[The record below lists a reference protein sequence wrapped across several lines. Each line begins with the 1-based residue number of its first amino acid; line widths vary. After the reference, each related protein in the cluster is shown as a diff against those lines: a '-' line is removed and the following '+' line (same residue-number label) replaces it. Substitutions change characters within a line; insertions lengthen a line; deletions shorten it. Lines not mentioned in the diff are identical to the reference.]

1 MMTFDDLN
9 LNKPL
14 LSALED
20 MGLTH
25 PTTIQGKVFS
35 VMMSGKDVLGIAQT
49 GTGKTYAYL
58 LPCLRQWKYSRDK
71 LPQILIV
78 VPTRELVAQIVEET
92 QKLTKYMDLR
102 VVGIYG
108 GTNIR
113 TQMQDV
119 RGGMD
124 VLVATPG
131 RLIDLV
137 TTGNL
142 KTKNITR
149 LVIDEVDEML
159 DLGFRHQLVQVFD
172 TLPAKR
178 QNLMFS
184 ATMTPEVEA
193 LIEEHFNF
201 PVKIEAAPTGTPLEN
216 INQTGYF
223 LPNFNTKVNL
233 LELLLSDATEM
244 TKVLVFVGTKALAD
258 KLFEK
263 ISPKFMNQMGVIHSN
278 KAQNY
283 RFNAVKSFQD
293 GTHRILIATD
303 IIARGLDIEGVSHV
317 INFDTPDI
325 PENYMHRIGRT
336 GRADRKGISITF
348 INEAEKEFQVEIE
361 KLMNQPIPMSPLPA
375 ELEISDV
382 LNFDEIPVVPMKALT
397 TVPKIDLKNSAFHER
412 SDLRKKVNN
421 KVTRANQMK
430 EKYGKP
436 KTRGQK
442 KRGGKK

>member
-1 MMTFDDLN
+1 MMTFEDLN

-14 LSALED
+14 LNALED

-25 PTTIQGKVFS
+25 PTSIQGKVFS

-49 GTGKTYAYL
+49 GTGKTFAYL
-58 LPCLRQWKYSRDK
+58 LPCLRQWKYSREL
-71 LPQILIV
+71 LPQILIL

-92 QKLTKYMDLR
+92 QKLAAYMDLR

-119 RGGMD
+119 RAGID

-137 TTGNL
+137 ITNNL
-142 KTKNITR
+142 KIKSVTR

-159 DLGFRHQLVQVFD
+159 DLGFRHQLVKIFD
-172 TLPAKR
+172 LLPPKR

-184 ATMTPEVEA
+184 ATMTTEVET
-193 LIEEHFNF
+193 LIAEHFNY
-201 PVKIEAAPTGTPLEN
+201 PIKIEAAPTGTPLEN
-216 INQTGYF
+216 INQSGYH

-233 LELLLSDATEM
+233 LELLLSDAETM
-244 TKVLVFVGTKALAD
+244 TKVLVFVSTKSLAD
-258 KLFEK
+258 KLFERV
-263 ISPKFMNQMGVIHSN
+263 SPNFMNQLGVIHSN
-278 KAQNY
+278 KTQNY
-283 RFNAVKSFQD
+283 RFNAVRSFQD

-336 GRADRKGISITF
+336 GRADREGISITF
-348 INEAEKEFQVEIE
+348 IHETEREYQAEIE
-361 KLMNQPIPMSPLPA
+361 KLMNRPIPIRPLPEA
-375 ELEISDV
+375 LEISDI

-397 TVPKIDLKNSAFHER
+397 TVPKIDLQNSAFHER

-421 KVTRANQMK
+421 KVTRVNQMK

-442 KRGGKK
+442 KRGSRK